1 MLYDSAFQSKTLP
14 SIWYFFWNI
23 FFAVKLLDKIVIFL
37 FIVIQKCL
45 PLPSFQ
51 TFFNVQQLCH
61 KHFSG
66 IHVHLHVYKCHVHKR
81 VLVIIYNYLHFIYHK
96 SHSEL
101 MSFYLSIIHAYS
113 ISLWFFFILHC
124 LLNSM
129 LQHSLLI
136 RVNSFF
142 YLCYKREF
150 KHANHK
156 ALSIKTNTSCMN
168 LMLHYDARRQ
178 CARYNCCSPKK
189 NPKQRS

>member
-1 MLYDSAFQSKTLP
+1 MLCFLGCICFIPYGRELP
-14 SIWYFFWNI
+14 PKFYVSCFYSYYAYFFI
-23 FFAVKLLDKIVIFL
+23 
-37 FIVIQKCL
+37 
-45 PLPSFQ
+45 
-51 TFFNVQQLCH
+51 
-61 KHFSG
+61 
-66 IHVHLHVYKCHVHKR
+66 LHY
-81 VLVIIYNYLHFIYHK
+81 IYTC
-96 SHSEL
+96 
-101 MSFYLSIIHAYS
+101 MSLYCFHIHAYP
-113 ISLWFFFILHC
+113 ISLWFSLILHC

-178 CARYNCCSPKK
+178 CVRYNCCSRRFIKTK
-189 NPKQRS
+189 LTNGINLINSWKHLKLRA